1 MTFPHPPTHPS
12 PPLLLLLTHKNT
24 HIQAAIDIS
33 TEAFQLTISKGKVF
47 STIAGYI
54 RVAFDKSY
62 GRGWNCVVGRS
73 FGAFVTHEIKTYI
86 YFTVV
91 PGVYI
96 LLWKG

>member
-1 MTFPHPPTHPS
+1 MANKHV
-12 PPLLLLLTHKNT
+12 
-24 HIQAAIDIS
+24 HIYAEDMAEDMSKSAIDIS
-33 TEAFQLTISKGKVF
+33 QEAFQLTITKGQVF

-54 RVAFDKSY
+54 RTAFDKAY

-96 LLWKG
+96 LLWKA